1 MQRSLVTKGLQWRVK
16 QVKDSVDPS
25 SPNYNKRAARA
36 KLVMKLDEGAETYK
50 VASSSQGAKPE
61 FEEKLAHPNSD
72 MSCFACHS
80 SWTTA
85 CGGCHLPIQANWKSQ
100 SNHYELKT
108 TRNWASYNPQV
119 ARDDMYQLG
128 RHGPAK
134 NGKIVPIRSSSALV
148 LSSTDVNRQKI
159 YIQQPPTSAGGYS
172 SQAFA
177 PHFPHTVR
185 TTETK
190 GCKDCHVSKE
200 NDNNAIMAQLLL
212 LGTNFVNFMGHYA
225 WVAIGEEGL
234 EAVQVT
240 EWDEPQAVIGSYLHR
255 YAYPDYY
262 RAHQEKELEL
272 QESHR
277 HHGVGGNTRAI
288 QMRGEYLYTAAG
300 PDGFRVYDIA
310 NIANKGFSER
320 IVTSPVSPLG
330 QDTHVSSEDA
340 TGLAL
345 PTNMPVAPFKEQ
357 LAENLETP
365 MHPMYHYAFISD
377 SVEGLIVVNVDTLQ
391 DGEPRNNFLD
401 RELTWN
407 EDGILTGAQFI
418 YLTGARAFIG
428 TPDKVVVID
437 LDDPLDPRVEA
448 TLPAR
453 NPTGIAVQFRYAF
466 MTDADGFQVFDITH
480 PETPRKVSGATIS
493 LPDARSVYVAR
504 TYAYV
509 AGGKEGV
516 VIIDV
521 ERPEKP
527 FIFEKFNGEGEIND
541 SHDVKVA
548 TTNASLI
555 GYVADGKNGLVV
567 LQLTDPDRVPGF
579 YGFSPPVKP
588 KVIARKHTAGPA
600 LAMSKP
606 LDRDRA
612 VDETGHQVS
621 VLGRIGS
628 RPFTLEEMR
637 KMYLNSEGKVW
648 TVE

>member
-1 MQRSLVTKGLQWRVK
+1 
-16 QVKDSVDPS
+16 
-25 SPNYNKRAARA
+25 
-36 KLVMKLDEGAETYK
+36 
-50 VASSSQGAKPE
+50 
-61 FEEKLAHPNSD
+61 
-72 MSCFACHS
+72 
-80 SWTTA
+80 
-85 CGGCHLPIQANWKSQ
+85 
-100 SNHYELKT
+100 
-108 TRNWASYNPQV
+108 
-119 ARDDMYQLG
+119 
-128 RHGPAK
+128 
-134 NGKIVPIRSSSALV
+134 
-148 LSSTDVNRQKI
+148 
-159 YIQQPPTSAGGYS
+159 
-172 SQAFA
+172 
-177 PHFPHTVR
+177 
-185 TTETK
+185 
-190 GCKDCHVSKE
+190 
-200 NDNNAIMAQLLL
+200 
-212 LGTNFVNFMGHYA
+212 
-225 WVAIGEEGL
+225 
-234 EAVQVT
+234 
-240 EWDEPQAVIGSYLHR
+240 
-255 YAYPDYY
+255 
-262 RAHQEKELEL
+262 
-272 QESHR
+272 
-277 HHGVGGNTRAI
+277 
-288 QMRGEYLYTAAG
+288 
-300 PDGFRVYDIA
+300 VYDIA

-345 PTNMPVAPFKEQ
+345 PSNMPVAPFKEQ
-357 LAENLETP
+357 LPENLETP
-365 MHPMYHYAFISD
+365 MHPIYHYAFISD
-377 SVEGLIVVNVDTLQ
+377 GVEGLIVVNVDTLQ

-466 MTDADGFQVFDITH
+466 MTDADGFHVFDITH

-567 LQLTDPDRVPGF
+567 VQLTDPDRVPGF

-588 KVIARKHTAGPA
+588 KVIARKRTAGPA
-600 LAMSKP
+600 LALSKP